1 MSVNTAPYSLLPE
14 DIAVGNSENV
24 ISKHVLRVFQVY
36 IEDMKT

>member
-1 MSVNTAPYSLLPE
+1 MSANTASHSLLPD

-36 IEDMKT
+36 IEDKKT